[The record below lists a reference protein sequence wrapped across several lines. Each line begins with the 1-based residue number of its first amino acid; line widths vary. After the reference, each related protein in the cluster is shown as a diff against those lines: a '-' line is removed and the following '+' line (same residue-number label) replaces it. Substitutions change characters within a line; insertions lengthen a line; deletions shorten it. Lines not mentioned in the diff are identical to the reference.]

1 MRFDGQTI
9 LVTGASSGIGA
20 GYAQEFAR
28 RGANLIIVARSGD
41 RLGSLASQ
49 LHEQYGIN
57 VEPFSTDLSVPGAP
71 AGLLERIGHAGHLVD
86 GVVNNAGF
94 GDHGD
99 VGSADPQ
106 RLSSMVTLNCTA
118 LVELTRATL
127 PRMIAN
133 RRGVIVNVASTAAF
147 QPIPTMAVY
156 AATKAFVR
164 SFTEALWYEVRGTG
178 VRVLAISPG
187 GTDTPFFIAANA
199 TNTRMT
205 ARLKRSVDQ
214 VVATTFRGL
223 EQGRPGIID
232 GRLNTILGT
241 ASRFSP
247 TRLAMTISRAIVA
260 KT

>member
-1 MRFDGQTI
+1 MRFDRQTI
-9 LVTGASSGIGA
+9 LITGASSGIGL
-20 GYAQEFAR
+20 GYAQEFAM
-28 RGANLIIVARSGD
+28 RGANLVLVARSSD
-41 RLGSLASQ
+41 RLGNLASQ
-49 LHEQYGIN
+49 LHAQYGIT
-57 VEPFSTDLSVPGAP
+57 VEPISTDLSVPGAP
-71 AGLLERIGHAGHLVD
+71 TGLLERIGQAGHLVD

-99 VGSADPQ
+99 VGSADPH

-133 RRGVIVNVASTAAF
+133 RRGVVVNVASTAAF

-156 AATKAFVR
+156 AATKAFVL
-164 SFTEALWYEVRGTG
+164 SFTEALWDEVRGTG

-187 GTDTPFFIAANA
+187 GTDTPFFTAANA
-199 TNTRMT
+199 TSTRMT
-205 ARLKRSVDQ
+205 AKPMRSVEQ

-223 EQGRPGIID
+223 EQGRPSIID
-232 GRLNTILGT
+232 GGLNTVLAT

-247 TRLAMTISRAIVA
+247 TRLAMMISRAVVA